1 MLEKS
6 FGMFYFLKRPKTKEK
21 INRYVYLRITT
32 NGESRELSM
41 KRRWPVNRW
50 DQSLGRA
57 TGADDDARNL
67 NVYLDMISAKIYQAR
82 LSFIANE
89 KQITANSLKN
99 LVTGQGEKKMLLE
112 LITTHNTRVEALLNK
127 GFALATIKRYRTI
140 YHHSKDFILWK
151 YKASDLNI
159 NDLNYE
165 FASEYA
171 FWLKAFKNCNTNSV
185 IKYIGTLKKIVM
197 EAVKKGWLK
206 GDPFIDFKLIKEEVL
221 RTALTKEELDIMSKK
236 NFVTDRLNN
245 VKDIFLFCCYT
256 GLAYVDIN
264 NLKRANIIT
273 GIDGTPWIMIQR
285 QKTGTPSRIPLLSIP
300 LEIMN
305 KYQDHPKSSTKD
317 CILPVLTNQKM
328 NAYLKE
334 IADICGI
341 NKNLTF
347 HIARHTFATTITL
360 NNGVPIETVSKML
373 GHKSLQH
380 TQHYAKILDT
390 KVSEDMAS
398 LKRRLSV

>member
-21 INRYVYLRITT
+21 INRYVYLRITA
-32 NGESRELSM
+32 NGESRELSL
-41 KRRWPVNRW
+41 KRRWPVNQW

-57 TGADDDARNL
+57 TGADDDAKNL
-67 NVYLDMISAKIYQAR
+67 NVYLDMISAKIHQAR
-82 LSFIANE
+82 LSFIASE
-89 KQITANSLKN
+89 KQITAHSLKN
-99 LVTGQGEKKMLLE
+99 IITGQGEKKMLLE
-112 LITTHNTRVEALLNK
+112 LIATHNARMEALLNK
-127 GFALATIKRYRTI
+127 GFSLATIKRYRTI
-140 YHHSKDFILWK
+140 YQHSKDFILWK
-151 YKASDLNI
+151 YKANDLNI
-159 NDLNYE
+159 IDLNYE
-165 FASEYA
+165 FVSDYA

-185 IKYIGTLKKIVM
+185 IKYITTLKKIVM
-197 EAVKKGWLK
+197 EAMKKGWLK
-206 GDPFIDFKLIKEEVL
+206 TDPFADFKMTKEEVV

-236 NFVTDRLNN
+236 TFVADRVNN

-256 GLAYVDIN
+256 GLAYVDIS
-264 NLKRANIIT
+264 NLRRANIIT
-273 GIDGTPWIMIQR
+273 GIDGSPWIMIQR
-285 QKTGTPSRIPLLSIP
+285 QKTGTPSRIPLLRVP

-305 KYQDHPKSSTKD
+305 RYQDHSKFPTKD

-360 NNGVPIETVSKML
+360 NNGVPIETVSRML
-373 GHKSLQH
+373 GHKSLLQ
-380 TQHYAKILDT
+380 TQQYAKILDYKISLDMQAL
-390 KVSEDMAS
+390 KVK
-398 LKRRLSV
+398 LT